1 MTTDSQHPSQQ
12 PTHPAAAYY
21 DAPGQVPSAQAKDLT
36 ALGVLAFVSAAVT
49 TVCTCVAAVVIGR
62 AARLRARDGLDAFDW
77 SLAVYYVATG
87 LALLALVAGFVT
99 GSLWL
104 HRARRNAE
112 ALEPDGRHARS
123 AGWAWGGWVTP
134 VVALWFPFQ
143 VVRDVRRALSP
154 LQSAALIGFWWTL
167 FLASE
172 VGLRTSINLQGDA
185 LARFDNADLARQM
198 SVVTAAVMV
207 AALAGWGQVLRVIT
221 LEQHARMYDGQDAG
235 GPGMPD
241 QYT

>member
-1 MTTDSQHPSQQ
+1 MTTESHHPGEQQ
-12 PTHPAAAYY
+12 AAAVYY
-21 DAPGQVPSAQAKDLT
+21 AAPGQAPPAQAQDLT
-36 ALGVLAFVSAAVT
+36 ALGVLSFATAGVATIATCTSAM
-49 TVCTCVAAVVIGR
+49 VVGR

-87 LALLALVAGFVT
+87 LALLGLLAGFVS
-99 GSLWL
+99 GSMWL
-104 HRARRNAE
+104 HRARGNAE
-112 ALEPDGRHARS
+112 ALEPEGRHARR

-154 LQSAALIGFWWTL
+154 LASAALIGFWWTL

-172 VGLRTSINLQGDA
+172 VGVRTSLNLQGNA
-185 LARFDNADLARQM
+185 LARFEDADLARQM
-198 SVVTAAVMV
+198 SVMTAAVMV

-221 LEQHARMYDGQDAG
+221 LEQHARMYGER
-235 GPGMPD
+235 P
-241 QYT
+241 

>member
-1 MTTDSQHPSQQ
+1 MTTESHQPLQQ
-12 PTHPAAAYY
+12 HPAAAYY
-21 DAPGQVPSAQAKDLT
+21 AAPGQAPHAQPRDLA
-36 ALGVLAFVSAAVT
+36 ALGVLAFTSAAVAT
-49 TVCTCVAAVVIGR
+49 ACTCVAAVVLGR

-87 LALLALVAGFVT
+87 LALAALLAGFVT

-104 HRARRNAE
+104 HRARKNAE
-112 ALEPDGRHARS
+112 ALEPQRRHARS

-154 LQSAALIGFWWTL
+154 RESAALIGFWWTL

-172 VGLRTSINLQGDA
+172 VGVRTSLNLQGDA
-185 LARFDNADLARQM
+185 LARFGNAVVAQQM
-198 SVVTAAVMV
+198 SVITAAVML
-207 AALAGWGQVLRVIT
+207 AALAGWGQVLRVVT
-221 LEQHARMYDGQDAG
+221 LEQHARMY
-235 GPGMPD
+235 
-241 QYT
+241 